1 MTYDLSKK
9 HYLPLAVTYPPSDY
23 FRHSRTIFDHLRTFQ
38 TVSKTL
44 RHSSDGLRP
53 SQTLRHSQTI
63 LKTFETLSDCL
74 RPSQTISEHLRPLI
88 NS

>member
-1 MTYDLSKK
+1 MTYDFSINTICHWQL
-9 HYLPLAVTYPPSDY
+9 HIPHQTISDILGQSSTISEP
-23 FRHSRTIFDHLRTFQ
+23 FRL
-38 TVSKTL
+38 SKTL